1 MNLEDEHVVAAAWS
15 NIAEPGDRWAGALRR
30 ALGPRAALVWAMAPF
45 SPPRRG
51 VLGPGGE
58 EGEGAFAGWRLAHKR
73 WRMRLEVLDVRSDLE
88 QLERLGGRLVI
99 PSDKEWPQGLA
110 HLEDREPPALWVIG
124 EAPLS
129 VKGAPAAI
137 SLVGA
142 RAATSYGV
150 TIASQMA
157 FDLVDAGHLILSGGA
172 YGIDAAAHRGAMDAV
187 TSRATNGGQSTDS
200 GEAQLHAGNVT
211 AARRPI
217 PITTVPPK
225 LPATAAIVCG
235 GLNNLYPPG
244 NEEMF
249 RSIVKG
255 GGLLVAEVPP
265 AFRPARWRFLE
276 RNRLIAAWSEVTV
289 VVEAGLRSGALA
301 TANRALE
308 LGRDIGAVPG
318 PVTSAASAGPHRLLQ
333 EGAALVTD
341 AADVMALVGRMRGDD
356 EDDHLQVGSSIS
368 RALNRKL
375 ERLEPINRRVWEAL
389 PLVATAELDSVARAA
404 GVAHDEAGSSLLAL
418 QLAGLAQCEEG
429 RWGRTVAA

>member
-1 MNLEDEHVVAAAWS
+1 MKEGKTVNLEDDRVVAATWS

-45 SPPRRG
+45 SPPRSG
-51 VLGPGGE
+51 VHGPGGE
-58 EGEGAFAGWRLAHKR
+58 EGEGALAGWRLAHKR
-73 WRMRLEVLDVRSDLE
+73 WRMRLEVLDVRSDLR
-88 QLERLGGRLVI
+88 QLEQLGGRLVI
-99 PSDKEWPQGLA
+99 PTDEEWPPGLA

-124 EAPLS
+124 DAPLS
-129 VKGAPAAI
+129 TKDAPAAI

-157 FDLVDAGHLILSGGA
+157 FDLADAGHMILSGGA
-172 YGIDAAAHRGAMDAV
+172 YGIDAAVHRGAMDAATSRAV
-187 TSRATNGGQSTDS
+187 NGSRATNGSSPMDS
-200 GEAQLHAGNVT
+200 SEAEPHSGA
-211 AARRPI
+211 
-217 PITTVPPK
+217 
-225 LPATAAIVCG
+225 ATAAIVCG

-244 NEEMF
+244 NEAMF

-276 RNRLIAAWSEVTV
+276 RNRLIAAWAEVTV

-318 PVTSAASAGPHRLLQ
+318 PVTSAASAGTHRLLQ
-333 EGAALVTD
+333 EGAALVTG
-341 AADVMALVGRMRGDD
+341 AADVMAMVGDIQGED
-356 EDDHLQVGSSIS
+356 EGDHLQAGSSIS

-418 QLAGLAQCEEG
+418 QLAGLAQCEKG